1 MSTHGDGGKGS
12 ARRKEDFNKISD
24 NWDRIF
30 NKGKTMM
37 IDDPQER
44 SDEDMEEQSD
54 DEWTCESCGGP
65 MYRQPHWN
73 YGQCDDCG
81 HRQELINDDYT

>member
-1 MSTHGDGGKGS
+1 MAHGDGGKGS
-12 ARRKEDFNKISD
+12 GRRKEDSQAVRD
-24 NWDRIF
+24 GWDRIF

-44 SDEDMEEQSD
+44 SDEDNERSD
-54 DEWTCESCGGP
+54 DEWHCEVCGGP
-65 MYRQPHWN
+65 MYRQPHWT

-81 HRQELINDDYT
+81 ARQELINDDYT